1 MIARDGCGRRK
12 GGDEVRIAALKIP
25 EVMQVAVGKDD
36 EPAVLRF
43 GVFACLLF
51 TDQWIFVFGF
61 GFEDDEGGAFLVQ
74 QQEIDEASARIFE
87 VHAEFVDGL
96 GCECDLGLKL
106 NAGGAAIIGK
116 EAPARRRKQLVNFD
130 AGGGFFGRHGV

>member
-1 MIARDGCGRRK
+1 
-12 GGDEVRIAALKIP
+12 
-25 EVMQVAVGKDD
+25 MQVAVGKDD

-43 GVFACLLF
+43 GISARLLF
-51 TDQWIFVFGF
+51 AIQRIFVFGL
-61 GFEDDEGGAFLVQ
+61 GLKGDEGGAFLVQ

-116 EAPARRRKQLVNFD
+116 ETPARRRKQLVNFD
-130 AGGGFFGRHGV
+130 AGGGFFGRQGV